1 MLAIE
6 RKNEILDKLRTEQ
19 RVLVSDLAEYYN
31 VTEETI
37 RRDLDKLEKEGYA
50 TKTYGGA
57 ILGNSTKTDLSYT
70 IRNKT
75 NVEAKNVIASLA
87 SRLIEDGDHLMLDDS
102 STSLYLAKK
111 LKDKKNLTVITN
123 SVELVVELGSI
134 DGWTILLTGGR
145 LKPDS
150 LALVG
155 YQKQQML
162 RHYLVDKVFMSCKGI
177 DFDAGVTDSS
187 EFHSQTKQSMLR
199 AAKQRI
205 LALDGTKFD
214 KISFVEIAPL
224 QAMDIVVTNIC
235 PPDRW
240 MQFFEQA
247 GVRVLYPTEKSVE

>member
-6 RKNEILDKLRTEQ
+6 RKNEILDKLRAEQ

-75 NVEAKNVIASLA
+75 NVDAKNQIAALA

-111 LKDKKNLTVITN
+111 LKEKKNLTVITN
-123 SVELVVELGSI
+123 SVELVVELNGI
-134 DGWTILLTGGR
+134 DGWTIILTGGR

-155 YQKQQML
+155 DQTQQIWGSSWEKDIASLRVFMATLRKKLESQKDSPQYIQTHIGVGYRML
-162 RHYLVDKVFMSCKGI
+162 RVD
-177 DFDAGVTDSS
+177 
-187 EFHSQTKQSMLR
+187 
-199 AAKQRI
+199 
-205 LALDGTKFD
+205 
-214 KISFVEIAPL
+214 
-224 QAMDIVVTNIC
+224 
-235 PPDRW
+235 
-240 MQFFEQA
+240 
-247 GVRVLYPTEKSVE
+247 

>member
-6 RKNEILDKLRTEQ
+6 RKNEILDKLRAEQ

-75 NVEAKNVIASLA
+75 NVEAKNQIAAIA

-111 LKDKKNLTVITN
+111 LKEKD
-123 SVELVVELGSI
+123 VEIRGDERAQKACSLVVPATDEDFATEYLDYIISVKTVDTVDEAI
-134 DGWTILLTGGR
+134 AHINANSTGHSEAIITENKENAEKF
-145 LKPDS
+145 LK
-150 LALVG
+150 
-155 YQKQQML
+155 
-162 RHYLVDKVFMSCKGI
+162 CI
-177 DFDAGVTDSS
+177 DSS
-187 EFHSQTKQSMLR
+187 SVYVNASTRFTDGAEFGLGAEIGISTQKLHARGPMGLEQLTSTKYL
-199 AAKQRI
+199 I
-205 LALDGTKFD
+205 YGDG
-214 KISFVEIAPL
+214 
-224 QAMDIVVTNIC
+224 Q
-235 PPDRW
+235 
-240 MQFFEQA
+240 
-247 GVRVLYPTEKSVE
+247 VR